1 MAKRPLTVSWLSAWW
16 IDMSHNEATEIR
28 LINKIVVHFAYLPT
42 DEAVTEVANHVHR
55 FWDPRMKRR
64 LFELVDSETKDFEP
78 VAVAATALLR

>member
-1 MAKRPLTVSWLSAWW
+1 MAKRPLTVNWPSDSW

-42 DEAVTEVANHVHR
+42 EQAVTEVANHVSR

-64 LFELVDSETKDFEP
+64 LFELVDSETTDFEP
-78 VAVAATALLR
+78 VAVAAAALLR